1 MPQYVKVSLPN
12 DLSLV
17 LGTNTNTISKYDFFF
32 FFLGLGEFT
41 VKFES

>member
-32 FFLGLGEFT
+32 FFFFRIRR
-41 VKFES
+41 VHSKI